1 VARARST
8 TDMLPID
15 PQLLEELVES
25 DWTDCSGHMPRQLA
39 PAPHTVMPHRQQMT
53 GPTAP
58 APAEPLREQDRLCPL
73 ANVARIMATE
83 LPEDAKIARSAKVM
97 MQEIVTEF
105 LCFITSEANDI
116 SLTKGHKA
124 VTQDD
129 VVQAFENLDL
139 GVFSP
144 VLATAARF
152 FAKQEQ
158 ATSCNGSTDGVS
170 IGPPMTIAATS
181 ASNVHDPPEVN
192 NYTRANTATCADTSS
207 MRTDRHP
214 MMNAPVTATKTIR
227 DAPDAPDAPDGVP
240 LAMGTVN
247 EMLSMLPL
255 VADAPPHALQNH
267 GQGLLMA
274 GSNSLLL
281 HQPCGGSVHS
291 IDAEWA
297 PSKSQGLL
305 MAGSNSLLLQQ
316 PCGGSVHSI
325 DAPSENM
332 PSSLSS
338 SEHSSLCTSA
348 SSSLHDSPRM
358 QYTRMQSKIPV
369 AALMA
374 EAQGIAFQDR
384 AHAIAGDPSKV
395 HYGPPA
401 VMATAINA
409 TMPSPIITASVA
421 VASNLAIDRCTM
433 HRSLSAFALN
443 QQESDSIYAQRV
455 TWDAQRDAHTE
466 QYSQS
471 MHLAGRTAIAR
482 GQPAGNVLGRPCAF
496 GLQGRQSTGRAD
508 ATLGRHFARGPA
520 NVGADAFKRR
530 TKVGSTS
537 FSKIRVQ

>member
-1 VARARST
+1 
-8 TDMLPID
+8 
-15 PQLLEELVES
+15 
-25 DWTDCSGHMPRQLA
+25 
-39 PAPHTVMPHRQQMT
+39 
-53 GPTAP
+53 
-58 APAEPLREQDRLCPL
+58 
-73 ANVARIMATE
+73 
-83 LPEDAKIARSAKVM
+83 
-97 MQEIVTEF
+97 
-105 LCFITSEANDI
+105 
-116 SLTKGHKA
+116 
-124 VTQDD
+124 
-129 VVQAFENLDL
+129 
-139 GVFSP
+139 
-144 VLATAARF
+144 
-152 FAKQEQ
+152 
-158 ATSCNGSTDGVS
+158 
-170 IGPPMTIAATS
+170 
-181 ASNVHDPPEVN
+181 
-192 NYTRANTATCADTSS
+192 
-207 MRTDRHP
+207 

-291 IDAEWA
+291 IDA
-297 PSKSQGLL
+297 
-305 MAGSNSLLLQQ
+305 
-316 PCGGSVHSI
+316 
-325 DAPSENM
+325 PSENM

-338 SEHSSLCTSA
+338 SAHSSLCTSA

-374 EAQGIAFQDR
+374 EAQGIASQDR
-384 AHAIAGDPSKV
+384 AHAIASDPSKV

-482 GQPAGNVLGRPCAF
+482 GQPAGNVGRPCAF
-496 GLQGRQSTGRAD
+496 GFQGRQSTGRAD

-537 FSKIRVQ
+537 LSKVRVQ